1 MSDPKPHLLDTET
14 WDDRELLEVI
24 CSRYFLL
31 GGQGISELSWEVNGR
46 DGRDPSECLVSLNR
60 HLMSLSL
67 IAVLDEGDPPVMSIG
82 SLPIQPVVMPSWQ
95 QSLVWVL
102 AASFT
107 TLSGSL
113 WISSM
118 EPGLQSFDPSILE
131 TAIVFFTLPLIGS
144 LLLAS
149 YARIFAAKAFDVEN
163 SHLIPLAFPVFS
175 PEWPFSLVSAIGQTR
190 PDLHPVPNRRALGLI
205 ELTAPAVMF
214 VCGTLLTIIGLGMT
228 SVQPPA
234 YETSPVAVDLNLIS
248 EVLASI
254 LVEPHASLRLQ
265 WMHPTGLA
273 GIALSIVSWAL
284 LLPIPGFP
292 GDRILHSLLGP
303 KDMQDD
309 RIQTSIFITTLGF
322 AILIFISTEYWPWML
337 LAAIAAWRRFSPE
350 QLPEPFVVDE
360 YADLDEIP
368 MRQIATMTIAI
379 LLLGYPG
386 LQPSFEIEEWD
397 EGLSTESWPEY
408 IAFEGGQVEV
418 DLLLEPAGVVP
429 VSGWLQMRI
438 EGPLQQQYQIDSDC
452 FGHSPNQT
460 LYPNFIVG
468 GPSNPSTSSVCRFDN
483 ISHSSTGSVSI
494 DMDLN
499 GDWESWR
506 TFSLIILVDLEN
518 HVTQHTIVFQP
529 TDVTSTVDPM
539 WVMVEDTETPRICTE
554 LSVVEGDHV
563 NLSLYPHWQAGYW
576 LPSLIAQAPNP
587 FWYFENETSLG
598 PGTHDLCIR
607 GHEGA
612 LSRSYL
618 SLMLGPEINMSRS
631 NSSNSLIVMPIEG
644 ESPTM
649 QVSGREWKL
658 LESLWPISP
667 FSNEPFSLSY
677 VESGPLFCPST
688 DVIPEINATGDW
700 VRELADRASILI
712 DPTSDTAGNG
722 TIRIGDQGW
731 LLVCNGIHIV
741 TQWEVVEGPEVLFNG
756 LPTGTYFHM
765 TYWLTIENRENYSM
779 PLSIEL
785 SGDADIWSSI
795 PSWNISVV
803 GPMKTLQIEAP
814 SINGCCIE
822 QWATVDEDGI
832 TIHFAAR
839 SDGAVA

>member
-163 SHLIPLAFPVFS
+163 SHLIPLAFSVFS

-397 EGLSTESWPEY
+397 EGLSTESWPEFV
-408 IAFEGGQVEV
+408 AFEDGQTSVELV
-418 DLLLEPAGVVP
+418 LEPAGVMP

-438 EGPLQQQYQIDSDC
+438 EGARHVDWQINSECLDER
-452 FGHSPNQT
+452 G
-460 LYPNFIVG
+460 
-468 GPSNPSTSSVCRFDN
+468 VCRFDDITQASPSSIEIELSIASDPLSSSI
-483 ISHSSTGSVSI
+483 ISESMTFRLVVLIDVDGYVSEHSVLFGSADSTSSI
-494 DMDLN
+494 DPL
-499 GDWESWR
+499 
-506 TFSLIILVDLEN
+506 
-518 HVTQHTIVFQP
+518 
-529 TDVTSTVDPM
+529 
-539 WVMVEDTETPRICTE
+539 WVLVEDTSTPRICVE
-554 LSVVEGDHV
+554 LSVFEGDYV
-563 NLSLYPHWQAGYW
+563 NLSFLGD
-576 LPSLIAQAPNP
+576 SP
-587 FWYFENETSLG
+587 FWSFENETSLAE
-598 PGTHDLCIR
+598 GTHDLCLR
-607 GHEGA
+607 GKVGA
-612 LSRSYL
+612 IHALANRDEQHL
-618 SLMLGPEINMSRS
+618 VIGPPIILGRDGQPDE
-631 NSSNSLIVMPIEG
+631 LLLMPIEDTMPKLHVSRGEWSIPEWFGPEEGYTIIRG
-644 ESPTM
+644 ESG
-649 QVSGREWKL
+649 SA
-658 LESLWPISP
+658 
-667 FSNEPFSLSY
+667 
-677 VESGPLFCPST
+677 FCPSSNIISDIET
-688 DVIPEINATGDW
+688 SDNWSRD
-700 VRELADRASILI
+700 LADRSAIAI
-712 DPTSDTAGNG
+712 PQTGPGNG
-722 TIRIGDQGW
+722 TLRFTPEGW
-731 LLVCNGIHIV
+731 LAVCDDTSILSAY
-741 TQWEVVEGPEVLFNG
+741 QVVEGPDVIIELNVSN
-756 LPTGTYFHM
+756 TGGGAVRE
-765 TYWLTIENRENYSM
+765 LKIVNRENTTFSISVDWVGDAVTLTNWDIVIFDSFIEPYSDVDARISVI
-779 PLSIEL
+779 PHPEAIWAYWISIE
-785 SGDADIWSSI
+785 DEEI
-795 PSWNISVV
+795 
-803 GPMKTLQIEAP
+803 TLHFSARYTEA
-814 SINGCCIE
+814 SE
-822 QWATVDEDGI
+822 
-832 TIHFAAR
+832 
-839 SDGAVA
+839 